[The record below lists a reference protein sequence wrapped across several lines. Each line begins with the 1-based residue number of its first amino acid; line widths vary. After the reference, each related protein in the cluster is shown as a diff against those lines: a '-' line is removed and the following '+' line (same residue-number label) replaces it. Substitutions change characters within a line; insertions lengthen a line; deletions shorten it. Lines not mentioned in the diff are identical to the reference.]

1 MFKTTNH
8 IYIYIFKNMFPQKE
22 LELHFQAVLCG
33 FGEYQCHAQIQNV
46 CYPPV
51 MNGIL
56 FFSRGR

>member
-1 MFKTTNH
+1 
-8 IYIYIFKNMFPQKE
+8 MFPQKE

-56 FFSRGR
+56 FFFTGKINYHEHGLMTVH